1 MAASEQNHQTG
12 WDTRLWQFLSRRG
25 RSGILAIGFAIA
37 TIVLGTFTYMLLTGL
52 TPFQPTRNL
61 LLGLLIAN
69 LAVVFVLF
77 ALISWRVA
85 KVIIARASGS
95 AGAKLH
101 SRLVATFS
109 ILAVTPAIIVA
120 VFAAVTLNRG
130 LDFWFTQRAQL
141 IMTNAQTVAEA
152 YLREHKNVMRGD
164 VMAMATDLNR
174 VAPFIS
180 QAPQR
185 FQQYLSTQAAL
196 RSLPAV
202 YIITA
207 NGQILYKA
215 TASIAPELSLPAADQ
230 FAEADKGEVV
240 LFTVDP
246 GNQIGGLE
254 KLTGMDGAY
263 LYVARFVDARV
274 LEYIQQTQEAV
285 NEYDNLQTRRFTI
298 QVTFALIY
306 VAVAMLVLMAAIWL
320 GLWAANRI
328 VEPII
333 RLVLAHEHVSA
344 GDLSARVEVGQTGDE
359 LDMLSRAFNKMTS
372 QLESQHNALIEANHQ
387 LDQRRQFTEAV
398 LFGVSAGVIGLDAQG
413 HIHHANRAALNFLKP
428 GGGEIVGQTIAEVAP
443 QMAPLL
449 TLVQTHPRQFAQ
461 EQIVLPRN
469 GQDRTLNLR
478 ITTADTGMGIG
489 GYVLTFDDITELVV
503 AQRTSAWADV
513 ARRIAHEIKNPLTP
527 IQLSAERLRRKY
539 AKEIITDPEI
549 FQQCTETIIR
559 QVGDIG
565 RMVDEFSSF
574 ARMPAVVFKLTE
586 INEIVRQ
593 AVFLQRVGHPEISYT
608 LRVPAEPVEID
619 CDGRLVSQ
627 ALTNILKNAAEAIR
641 GNEEEAESDGSPKVE
656 RLIGRIQIDLN
667 VRDGEATI
675 MITDSGRGLP
685 ETDRLKL
692 TEPYMTTRSKGT
704 GLGLAIVKKVMEDH
718 GGTLILE
725 DAPKAEGWESG
736 ARVRLVFTAPSAV
749 TIPLEEGEGEEA
761 RSGVSGRQNGE
772 TVHGV

>member
-1 MAASEQNHQTG
+1 MASSEHNRPAG
-12 WDTRLWQFLSRRG
+12 WDVRLWNLASRRG
-25 RSGILAIGFAIA
+25 KSGLLAIGFAIA
-37 TIVLGTFTYMLLTGL
+37 AIALGTFTYMLLTGL
-52 TPFQPTRNL
+52 TPFQPTRAL
-61 LLGLLIAN
+61 LLALLVAN

-101 SRLVATFS
+101 SRLVATFA

-164 VMAMATDLNR
+164 VLAMATDLNR
-174 VAPFIS
+174 VAPFIA

-185 FQQYLSTQAAL
+185 FQQYLGTQAAL
-196 RSLPAV
+196 RALPAV
-202 YIITA
+202 YIITDK
-207 NGQILYKA
+207 GQILYKA
-215 TASIAPELSLPAADQ
+215 TANIAPELSLPSAGQ
-230 FAEADKGEVV
+230 FREADKGDVV

-246 GNQIGGLE
+246 GNQIRALE
-254 KLTGMDGAY
+254 KLSGMDGAY

-306 VAVAMLVLMAAIWL
+306 VAVAMLVLMAAIWM

-372 QLESQHNALIEANHQ
+372 QLESQRNALVEANHQ

-398 LFGVSAGVIGLDAQG
+398 LFGVSAGVIGLDAEGQ
-413 HIHHANRAALNFLKP
+413 IHHANRAARNFLEP
-428 GGGEIVGQTIAEVAP
+428 DGGDIVGRNIADVAP
-443 QMAPLL
+443 RMLPLL
-449 TLVQTHPRQFAQ
+449 KLAQTNPRRYAQ
-461 EQIVLPRN
+461 DQIVLPHN

-478 ITTADTGMGIG
+478 ITNADSENADSQMNIG
-489 GYVLTFDDITELVV
+489 GYVLTFDDITELVM

-527 IQLSAERLRRKY
+527 IQLSAERLKRKY
-539 AKEIITDPEI
+539 AKEIVTDPEI
-549 FQQCTETIIR
+549 FQQCTDTIIR
-559 QVGDIG
+559 QVSDIG

-574 ARMPAVVFKLTE
+574 ARMPSAVFKPTE

-593 AVFLQRVGHPEISYT
+593 AVFLQRVGHPEIAYT
-608 LRVPAEPVEID
+608 LRAPAEPVEID

-641 GNEEEAESDGSPKVE
+641 GNEDEMGEDATMKPADHQIGKVN
-656 RLIGRIQIDLN
+656 IDLI
-667 VRDGEATI
+667 VDAGAVTI

-692 TEPYMTTRSKGT
+692 TEPYITTRSKGT

-718 GGTLILE
+718 GGTLVLE
-725 DAPKAEGWESG
+725 DAPRTEGWTTG
-736 ARVRLVFTAPSAV
+736 ARVRLVFMRRAGGAT
-749 TIPLEEGEGEEA
+749 PLEL
-761 RSGVSGRQNGE
+761 RQNGE